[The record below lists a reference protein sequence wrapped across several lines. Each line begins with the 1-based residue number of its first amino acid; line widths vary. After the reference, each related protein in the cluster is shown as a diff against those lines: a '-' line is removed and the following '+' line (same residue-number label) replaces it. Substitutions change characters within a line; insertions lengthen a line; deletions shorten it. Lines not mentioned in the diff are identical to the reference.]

1 MDISIL
7 IIEIIFAAAIFLL
20 IVVMILSFL
29 KSLKKDRFP
38 GWKFLDYFSVGY
50 IEHLYI
56 KYILRK

>member
-1 MDISIL
+1 MEISIL
-7 IIEIIFAAAIFLL
+7 IIEILFGLAVFLL

-29 KSLKKDRFP
+29 KSLKNDRFP
-38 GWKFLDYFSVGY
+38 KWKFLDYFSVGY